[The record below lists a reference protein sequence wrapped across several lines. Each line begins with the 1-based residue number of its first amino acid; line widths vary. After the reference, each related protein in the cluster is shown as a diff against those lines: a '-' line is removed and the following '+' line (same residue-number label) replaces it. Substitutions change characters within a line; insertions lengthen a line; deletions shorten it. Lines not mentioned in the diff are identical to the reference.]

1 MLAHQW
7 TPTLIV
13 EVLPLCPGTRYV
25 KGHTINPS
33 LSIQIIIINSIL
45 ANLVGLTK
53 PDHNGATSG
62 TLDIKL
68 ID

>member
-1 MLAHQW
+1 MLSHQW
-7 TPTLIV
+7 IITIIV

-25 KGHTINPS
+25 KGHKIDPS

-45 ANLVGLTK
+45 VNLVGLAK
-53 PDHNGATSG
+53 PDYNGATSV
-62 TLDIKL
+62 TLYIKL